1 MFLFIRI
8 IYLKL
13 NFNNLRLPEISNDN
27 FSLNI
32 ENVSADDWSSG
43 ILVFLTKSPQ
53 LNLKKSSPK
62 IKKIY
67 LSIELDQYTLF

>member
-32 ENVSADDWSSG
+32 ENVSADD
-43 ILVFLTKSPQ
+43 
-53 LNLKKSSPK
+53 
-62 IKKIY
+62 
-67 LSIELDQYTLF
+67 